1 MDYKEKRPARPRSGY
16 IDCAFAYAQAHNLW
30 MGIPP
35 ADLAIEEDRVRELLI
50 VQHPDLAALE
60 LTPTL
65 SGWDNVMF
73 RLGQDL
79 ALRLPRRKAAA
90 QLVLHEQRWLPQLA
104 PALPLK
110 IPVPVRIGVPQGWY
124 PWSWSITPWIDGE
137 TADVS
142 PPRGDQGEVLA
153 AFFHALHKSAPADA
167 PHNPFRGVPL
177 AARERSFDER
187 VAALRG
193 RTGALS
199 ASMHA
204 IWKDALAAADDA
216 APTWIHGDLH
226 ARNVLVKGGAFS
238 GVIDWGDVAQ
248 GDRASDLAAVWT
260 LLPQR
265 GARQRAMAACPTVS
279 NATWARARGWA
290 LFYAVIFLDTGI
302 SRDAATVAMAQG
314 ILERL
319 QEGP

>member
-1 MDYKEKRPARPRSGY
+1 
-16 IDCAFAYAQAHNLW
+16 
-30 MGIPP
+30 
-35 ADLAIEEDRVRELLI
+35 LLI
-50 VQHPDLAALE
+50 VQHPDLAALGI
-60 LTPTL
+60 TPAL
-65 SGWDNVMF
+65 SGWDNAMF
-73 RLGQDL
+73 RLGEDL

-90 QLVLHEQRWLPQLA
+90 ELVLHEQRWLPQLA
-104 PALPLK
+104 PDLPLK
-110 IPVPVRIGVPQGWY
+110 IPVPLRIGVPQGWY
-124 PWSWSITPWIDGE
+124 PWSWSITTWIDGE

-142 PPRGDQGEVLA
+142 PPSRDQGEVLA
-153 AFFHALHKSAPADA
+153 AFFHALHKPAPADA

-193 RTGALS
+193 RTDALN
-199 ASMHA
+199 ASIHA

-216 APTWIHGDLH
+216 VPTWIHGDLH
-226 ARNVLVKGGAFS
+226 ARNVLVQGGAFS
-238 GVIDWGDVAQ
+238 GVIDWGDVAR

-265 GARQRAMAACPTVS
+265 EARQRAIAACPKVS
-279 NATWARARGWA
+279 NATWARAKGWA
-290 LFYAVIFLDTGI
+290 LLYAVIFLDTGI